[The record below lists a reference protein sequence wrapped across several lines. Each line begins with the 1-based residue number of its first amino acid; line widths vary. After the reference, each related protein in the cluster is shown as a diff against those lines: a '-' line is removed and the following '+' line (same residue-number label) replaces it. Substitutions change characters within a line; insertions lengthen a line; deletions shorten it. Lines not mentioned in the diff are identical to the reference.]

1 MITDTTLLIYLG
13 LSLVLSA
20 IFSGM
25 EIAFISA
32 DRLHIEVQRKKG
44 SVMGKILSS
53 FSKRPTMFI
62 SALLIGNTAT
72 LVIYSQLMTLVLS
85 PMQVSIPNLALLM
98 TVQTLISTLIVLFF
112 AEFMPKSLFMMNPN
126 RMLSIFAPPI
136 TLIYYVLYP
145 LVWVIVNFSKFFI
158 TKVFKWEYSEEQP
171 AFQITDLNNYLERI
185 INKSKAAKKRVEIDT
200 KIFTNALE
208 FKSVKVRECMI
219 PRIEIVAVDV
229 EHPIEELKKQF
240 IKSGHSKVLVYKK
253 SIDNI
258 IGYCHSSTLFKKPDS
273 IEDIITEIMIVP
285 ETKLANELMID
296 FIDEHKSVALV
307 VDEFGGTSG
316 IVTIEDVIEEILG
329 EIRDEHDEEDHVEQ
343 KINDFTYVLSARH
356 EIDYLNEKY
365 KFDLPE
371 GEYDTLGGYIL
382 SIYEDIPQVHEVIRK
397 DKFVFT
403 VKTMI
408 GTRIDKI
415 RLEIHESEND

>member
-1 MITDTTLLIYLG
+1 MILDTNLWIALG
-13 LSLVLSA
+13 ASLVLSA

-44 SVMGKILSS
+44 SVIGKVLSS
-53 FSKRPTMFI
+53 FAQRPTMFI

-72 LVIYSQLMTLVLS
+72 LVIYSQLMTIALQ

-98 TVQTLISTLIVLFF
+98 TVQTVISTLVVLFF

-126 RMLSIFAPPI
+126 RMLAIFALPI
-136 TLIYYVLYP
+136 TLIYYILFP
-145 LVWVIVNFSKFFI
+145 IVWVIVNFSKFFI

-229 EHPIEELKKQF
+229 EDSIEELKKQF
-240 IKSGHSKVLVYKK
+240 VKSGHSKVLVYNK

-258 IGYCHSSTLFKKPDS
+258 IGYCHSSTLFKKPTQ
-273 IEDIITEIMIVP
+273 IESIITPIMIVP

-343 KINDFTYVLSARH
+343 RINETTFLLSARH

-365 KFDLPE
+365 KFNLPD
-371 GEYDTLGGYIL
+371 GDYDTLGGYIL

-397 DKFVFT
+397 DKYVFT

-415 RLEIHESEND
+415 RLEIVESEND